1 MLSTVL
7 IGASAAL
14 LCALAIILGAYL
26 FRLCKENKSKR
37 LNLGGVFL
45 AIGFI
50 PMALVMFSD
59 MRRGGVSVLNFI
71 EYLRSPLF
79 MADLSLDVFLQVG
92 SFSFFIDF
100 FSGITFTTIML
111 LSAKECMHA
120 IHNGAREDL
129 GHDSFAA
136 AANEQ
141 PAYMET
147 RGVTVPYVR
156 FCRYLS

>member
-7 IGASAAL
+7 IGITAAL
-14 LCALAIILGAYL
+14 LCAIALILGAYL
-26 FRLCKENKSKR
+26 YRLCKDNKSKR
-37 LNLGGVFL
+37 MNLGGVFL

-50 PMALVMFSD
+50 PMALVVFAD
-59 MRRGGVSVLNFI
+59 MRRGGVPVFSYI

-79 MADLSLDVFLQVG
+79 MADMSLDMFLQVG
-92 SFSFFIDF
+92 QLSFLIDF

-111 LSAKECMHA
+111 LSAKECVLA
-120 IHNGAREDL
+120 ISEEKMDL

-136 AANEQ
+136 AANEH